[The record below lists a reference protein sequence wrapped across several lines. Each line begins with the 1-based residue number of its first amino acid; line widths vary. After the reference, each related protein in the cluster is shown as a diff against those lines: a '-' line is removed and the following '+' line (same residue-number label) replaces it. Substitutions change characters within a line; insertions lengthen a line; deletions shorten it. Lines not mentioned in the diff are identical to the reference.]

1 MNEKKAG
8 VCPIFLKKEQTLN
21 KQHICKNY
29 KNQNRK
35 NEEVSNNNNKI
46 LVNFALEIFSA
57 RIVVMAT
64 LSRRQ
69 RKHNNQKSFL
79 FLKLF

>member
-1 MNEKKAG
+1 MNEKRAG

-46 LVNFALEIFSA
+46 
-57 RIVVMAT
+57 
-64 LSRRQ
+64 
-69 RKHNNQKSFL
+69 
-79 FLKLF
+79 